1 MKKIAIMIL
10 LNMAALGA
18 SAQVMEREATGSPRF
33 CQEFQTTYDG
43 VEKINPTIQFV
54 YDRFNEALS
63 TAGMPQLVLKSCQ
76 RTKIERHL
84 FGFKT
89 YHYKYAIGFTDKG
102 QCSGNIAKIIKVDL
116 TGLRQLESS
125 ASEKV
130 MKLIEDLT
138 KTLGIQL
145 IATDVEGFG
154 YFFNSVTIG
163 LKDCQIPANY

>member
-76 RTKIERHL
+76 RTKIKAMMIRYEAPTKIH
-84 FGFKT
+84 FK
-89 YHYKYAIGFTDKG
+89 
-102 QCSGNIAKIIKVDL
+102 
-116 TGLRQLESS
+116 
-125 ASEKV
+125 
-130 MKLIEDLT
+130 
-138 KTLGIQL
+138 
-145 IATDVEGFG
+145 
-154 YFFNSVTIG
+154 VTIISESD
-163 LKDCQIPANY
+163 LPRLNRPLARLSVVTCQKIGIVIDQTTMHHGQSAPIT